1 MTVPKQEGSYCKGD
15 ANVVYGLECTTF
27 LEDKLAL
34 QLIFQNTRVILD
46 LLGKRVIAQ
55 IISSASES
63 QLCFTALFIAK
74 VVEQPEYTGV

>member
-15 ANVVYGLECTTF
+15 ANVVYELGVYNFSGGQIGTATQIP
-27 LEDKLAL
+27 KHKSYAGS
-34 QLIFQNTRVILD
+34 
-46 LLGKRVIAQ
+46 LGKRVIAQ
-55 IISSASES
+55 IISSVSES